1 MIDTSPFIAFLTALG
16 SPRVIVAVA
25 LAAAAIMAMRSARDW
40 ERWSLRWMVVSALGA
55 VDGAIERHVD
65 AILAGRWLQR
75 YVEMWSRVR
84 GAIGAA
90 RARLLE
96 KS

>member
-1 MIDTSPFIAFLTALG
+1 MTDASPFIAFLAALG
-16 SPRVIVAVA
+16 SPRVIVAAA
-25 LAAAAIMAMRSARDW
+25 LIAAAIMAMRSARDW
-40 ERWSLRWMVVSALGA
+40 EHWSLRWMAVSALGA
-55 VDGAIERHVD
+55 VDGAIERHVNM
-65 AILAGRWLQR
+65 IFSGRWLQR